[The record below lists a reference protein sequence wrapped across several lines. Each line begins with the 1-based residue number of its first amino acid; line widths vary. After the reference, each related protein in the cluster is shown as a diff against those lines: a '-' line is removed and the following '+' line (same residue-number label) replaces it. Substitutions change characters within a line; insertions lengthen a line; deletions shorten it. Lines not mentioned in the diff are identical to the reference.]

1 VIVALIFHIIFTVMA
16 LCYLSR
22 QLRSH
27 GLAILAL
34 AKALTLVAE
43 AKKRLEDQQKW
54 N

>member
-1 VIVALIFHIIFTVMA
+1 MLVALIVHIILTTMA
-16 LCYLSR
+16 LCHLSK

-34 AKALTLVAE
+34 AKALTLVIE
-43 AKKRLEDQQKW
+43 HRQKQEDREW